1 MGSPTKNSFL
11 LLRSAWTGNDV
22 VGVLGGIEE
31 SSSFNNGTRRF
42 FFSCESIDLPDYV
55 LKSQNDK
62 GRIKLV
68 FIIQAIPMMLA
79 QDHGR
84 KEVVK

>member
-1 MGSPTKNSFL
+1 MVPE
-11 LLRSAWTGNDV
+11 V
-22 VGVLGGIEE
+22 
-31 SSSFNNGTRRF
+31 F

-68 FIIQAIPMMLA
+68 FIMMLA
-79 QDHGR
+79 QDHGK

>member
-1 MGSPTKNSFL
+1 MVPEG
-11 LLRSAWTGNDV
+11 
-22 VGVLGGIEE
+22 
-31 SSSFNNGTRRF
+31 
-42 FFSCESIDLPDYV
+42 FFSCGSIDLPDYV

-79 QDHGR
+79 QDHGK